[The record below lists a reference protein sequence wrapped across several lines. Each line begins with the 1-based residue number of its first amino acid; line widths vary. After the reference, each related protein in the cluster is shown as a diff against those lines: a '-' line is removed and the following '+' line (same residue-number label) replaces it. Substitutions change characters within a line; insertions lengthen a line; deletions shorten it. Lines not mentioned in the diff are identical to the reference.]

1 MCALAHLLEERGFSA
16 VAIASVRPQ
25 AEKTRPPRALWTTSQ
40 LGRPLG
46 EPGDVAFQR
55 RVLMAALGLLER
67 TDGPVI
73 LDDFTEDPPGW
84 RDTPDWRAPP
94 LVEVTGP
101 LEAPAAWAAAFG
113 TELTALLPRWRTAQA
128 RFGRTTVGLSFQAPT
143 AWPKF
148 AARFMAGELPAVRE
162 LDTPALSLR
171 MLSDDIKA
179 LYGEAAQAEGPL
191 PSAHQ
196 IDEWFWRKT
205 VAGRLL
211 IALRTAAMASENN
224 ALKTVGGRFFV
235 PAYWLP

>member
-1 MCALAHLLEERGFSA
+1 MLEERGFST
-16 VAIASVRPQ
+16 VAIASVRAQ

-46 EPGDVAFQR
+46 EPGDAAFQR
-55 RVLMAALGLLER
+55 RVLLAALGLLER

-73 LDDFTEDPPGW
+73 LADFTEDPPGW
-84 RDTPDWRAPP
+84 RDTPGWHAPTLP
-94 LVEVTGP
+94 ESNGL
-101 LEAPAAWAAAFG
+101 LQAPDAWAEAFG
-113 TELTALLPRWRTAQA
+113 AELSALLPLWRVAQT
-128 RFGRTTVGLSFQAPT
+128 RFGRTTVGLSFQAPG

-148 AARFMAGELPAVRE
+148 ATRFLAGELPTVPE
-162 LDTPALSLR
+162 LDTPALALR

-179 LYGEAAQAEGPL
+179 LYGEAAQAEGAA

-196 IDEWFWRKT
+196 IDTWFWRQT

-211 IALRTAAMASENN
+211 VALRDVAMASEND

-235 PAYWLP
+235 PTYWLA

>member
-1 MCALAHLLEERGFSA
+1 MLEERGFST

-46 EPGDVAFQR
+46 EPEDPVFQR
-55 RVLMAALGLLER
+55 RVLMAALSLLER
-67 TDGPVI
+67 PGGPVI
-73 LDDFTEDPPGW
+73 LEDFNEDPPGW
-84 RDTPDWRAPP
+84 QDAPRWQAPP
-94 LVEVTGP
+94 LTAVTGP
-101 LEAPAAWAAAFG
+101 LETPGAWAAAFAA
-113 TELTALLPRWRTAQA
+113 ELTALLPRWQIAQA
-128 RFGRTTVGLSFQAPT
+128 RFGRTTVGLSFQTPA
-143 AWPKF
+143 AWPEF
-148 AARFMAGELPAVRE
+148 ATRFLAGELPRVAE
-162 LDTPALSLR
+162 LDTPALALR
-171 MLSDDIKA
+171 MLSDDIKT
-179 LYGEAAQAEGPL
+179 LYGEVAQAEGPA

-196 IDEWFWRKT
+196 IDEWFWRQT

>member
-1 MCALAHLLEERGFSA
+1 MLEERGFST

-25 AEKTRPPRALWTTSQ
+25 AEKTRPPRALWSISQ

-46 EPGDVAFQR
+46 EPEDAPFQR

-94 LVEVTGP
+94 LAEATEP
-101 LEAPAAWAAAFG
+101 LEMPDAWAAAFG
-113 TELTALLPRWRTAQA
+113 AELSTLLPRWWAAQA

-143 AWPKF
+143 DWPGF
-148 AARFMAGELPAVRE
+148 TTRFLAGELPAVPE
-162 LDTPALSLR
+162 LDTPALALR

-179 LYGEAAQAEGPL
+179 LYGEAAQAEGPP

-196 IDEWFWRKT
+196 IDEWFWRQT

-211 IALRTAAMASENN
+211 IALRAVAMASENN